1 MYWNDYGFLLS
12 KEKYSENAIICE
24 IFTKDHGKVSG
35 IIFGGTSRKNKN
47 YLQIGNLLHINYSS
61 KNEGRLGSIKSEIF
75 RVISPLFFDDEKKL
89 LCLRSSINLIK
100 TLTVESQINE
110 KIYFLIEKLILILTQ
125 QIWLSNYIFWELEFF
140 KTIGYDLEIDKL
152 INAEI
157 IDKKIIYYVNSNKAK
172 KIVPT
177 FLVEKKFDE
186 VEKKN
191 LIEGLYIVNDFLN
204 KSILI
209 PNNIKFPKLRNDF
222 LNLIKE

>member
-157 IDKKIIYYVNSNKAK
+157 IDKKIIYYD
-172 KIVPT
+172 
-177 FLVEKKFDE
+177 LVF
-186 VEKKN
+186 N
-191 LIEGLYIVNDFLN
+191 FIFY
-204 KSILI
+204 
-209 PNNIKFPKLRNDF
+209 
-222 LNLIKE
+222 